1 MSVSPVFRKVRSR
14 ARSDMPNSIAIT
26 PNTVSGIIS
35 DCLTRNW
42 GTVKSAAKALARVID
57 SNERTASNL
66 LEGRNA
72 PSAALLIRLMKH
84 DDAVFEAVL
93 QMAERDL
100 PPAQEQIKAIKAA
113 IAIMEGKA

>member
-1 MSVSPVFRKVRSR
+1 MSDTQNTRKVRVK
-14 ARSDMPNSIAIT
+14 MPQTITINSSTVTEIIADKLRET
-26 PNTVSGIIS
+26 
-35 DCLTRNW
+35 W
-42 GTVKSAAKALARVID
+42 GHLRHAPKLLARRLEA
-57 SNERTASNL
+57 NERTVSNL

-100 PPAQEQIKAIKAA
+100 PPAHNQIKAIKAA
-113 IAIMEGKA
+113 IAIMEGKQP